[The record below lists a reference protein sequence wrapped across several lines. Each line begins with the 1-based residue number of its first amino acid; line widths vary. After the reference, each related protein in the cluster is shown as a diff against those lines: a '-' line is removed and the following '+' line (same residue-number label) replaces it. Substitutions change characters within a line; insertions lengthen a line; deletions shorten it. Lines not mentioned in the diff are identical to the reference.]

1 MANTKP
7 KLKDIPGF
15 EDYYASEDGTIWST
29 KISYRYNL
37 SGELRLVRPRIH
49 PSGYLYYGLFVGKG
63 NNRKRLWRRGH
74 RLVYATFIG
83 EIPYYDRKGK
93 QLDVDHINQNT
104 HDNSL
109 ANLRLV
115 THSENC
121 KNKKRTK

>member
-1 MANTKP
+1 MANTKH
-7 KLKDIPGF
+7 KLKEIPGF
-15 EDYYASEDGTIWST
+15 EDYYASEDGSIWST
-29 KISYRYNL
+29 KISPRYNPT
-37 SGELRLVRPRIH
+37 GELRLIRPRIH

-63 NNRKRLWRRGH
+63 PNRQRLWRRGH
-74 RLVYATFIG
+74 RLVYATFVG
-83 EIPYYDRKGK
+83 KIPYFDKNGK
-93 QLDVDHINQNT
+93 QLDIDHISNDK